1 MLGLDETNISKSAE
15 EYRRLLSAAQSF
27 TNKEEPDD
35 GEEEIN

>member
-1 MLGLDETNISKSAE
+1 MAE
-15 EYRRLLSAAQSF
+15 EYSRILSMTQSF